1 MVGSQ
6 WRDLVGGVWGSS
18 RGGRW
23 RWRWRQGRVVCGEQ
37 TWKSDW
43 LSLGCFF
50 VSRVAVRG
58 GAGVRRAGFLVAS
71 GLVLA
76 SVQIKAVKIQD
87 PDNPQKKLDDFWGP
101 SQKMLN
107 DLGPDKFKQGEL
119 NVSLPSSF
127 AF

>member
-1 MVGSQ
+1 M
-6 WRDLVGGVWGSS
+6 
-18 RGGRW
+18 
-23 RWRWRQGRVVCGEQ
+23 
-37 TWKSDW
+37 
-43 LSLGCFF
+43 
-50 VSRVAVRG
+50 
-58 GAGVRRAGFLVAS
+58 RRAGFLVAS

-127 AF
+127 AFYSSCCTVSRSPTPSSIRTSASLSRSFLHHPSLPIRIYSCRSLYALRALPPHL